1 VPGDAVPADR
11 AVVDRI
17 VDGATAVLLV
27 GPDEWAAHVDAGVL
41 PGGASDGTWLV
52 VDPTTSPVDVLGV
65 DEELTRRRADDI
77 SVRMRRM
84 RERRQGGRFE
94 R

>member
-1 VPGDAVPADR
+1 VPADIPSDR

-27 GPDEWAAHVDAGVL
+27 GPDELELHLPADAL
-41 PGGASDGTWLV
+41 PEGATDGTWVIL
-52 VDPTTSPVDVLGV
+52 DREMSRPAVLGI
-65 DEELTRRRADDI
+65 DEELTASRAEQLQHRLGRI
-77 SVRMRRM
+77 
-84 RERRQGGRFE
+84 RQDRAGGRFD

>member
-27 GPDEWAAHVDAGVL
+27 GPDEREAHVDARLL
-41 PGGASDGTWLV
+41 PGGATDGTWLV

-77 SVRMRRM
+77 SVRMQRM
-84 RERRQGGRFE
+84 REGRQGGRFE

>member
-1 VPGDAVPADR
+1 MPAEIRPDR

-27 GPDEWAAHVDAGVL
+27 GPDELELHL
-41 PGGASDGTWLV
+41 PAEALPEGATDGTWVILDRELPTPEV
-52 VDPTTSPVDVLGV
+52 VAIDH
-65 DEELTRRRADDI
+65 ELTASRAEQLEQRLGRLRHRR
-77 SVRMRRM
+77 S
-84 RERRQGGRFE
+84 GGRFE

>member
-1 VPGDAVPADR
+1 VPADTTPDR

-27 GPDEWAAHVDAGVL
+27 GPDEVEVHLPADALPEGVT
-41 PGGASDGTWLV
+41 DGTWLIL
-52 VDPTTSPVDVLGV
+52 DLGV
-65 DEELTRRRADDI
+65 TTPRVLAIDHDLTTQRTGELRQRLDR
-77 SVRMRRM
+77 VRQ
-84 RERRQGGRFE
+84 ERSGSRFE